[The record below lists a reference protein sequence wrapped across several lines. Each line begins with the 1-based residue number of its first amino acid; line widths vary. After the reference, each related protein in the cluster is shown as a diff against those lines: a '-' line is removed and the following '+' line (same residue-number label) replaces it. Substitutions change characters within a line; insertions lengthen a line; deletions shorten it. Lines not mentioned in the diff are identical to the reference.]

1 MIGSLRVLAVIPAR
15 AGSKRVPAK
24 NIRDFRG
31 KPLVQWTLECAKQS
45 RYLDVIAC
53 STDCPTVALI
63 AWQQGAIVVPRPPE
77 LATDTAKSEDVM
89 RQVLGL
95 IPADIVVLLQPT
107 SPLRIAEDIDTCVA
121 AMTHRHFQINADY
134 VVTVRPDGKR
144 NGAVYVM
151 DGCSIG
157 RGRNF
162 DKEGLVVTMPAERS
176 LDIDEPEDFTDS
188 PDALPGYIS

>member
-1 MIGSLRVLAVIPAR
+1 MRRRHPRAREVIGSLRVLAVIPAR

-77 LATDTAKSEDVM
+77 LATDTAKSEDVL
-89 RQVLGL
+89 RHVLGL
-95 IPADIVVLLQPT
+95 IPADVVVLLQPT
-107 SPLRIAEDIDTCVA
+107 SPLRTAEDIDACLE
-121 AMTHRHFQINADY
+121 HNRLNQLDPQNERPIIS
-134 VVTVRPDGKR
+134 VVDVEDGRSQK
-144 NGAVYVM
+144 NGAVYV
-151 DGCSIG
+151 
-157 RGRNF
+157 
-162 DKEGLVVTMPAERS
+162 AQ
-176 LDIDEPEDFTDS
+176 
-188 PDALPGYIS
+188 AH